1 VSAPRP
7 AAVIVLA
14 AGEGT
19 RMKSSGVPK
28 VLNQVCGKSMLGHCL
43 DAAGELEPER
53 LIVVVGHQGE
63 AVAEHAREQ
72 APGVII
78 VVQHH
83 QGGTGHAV
91 RVALET
97 VGLMSGT
104 IVVTYA
110 DTPLLRGLTLAG
122 LVEARNTSA
131 AAAAILTTR
140 PADPTGYGRII
151 RDGNGKFTGIV
162 EQADATVSQRAINEI
177 NSGMYAFDGDL
188 LFDAVKRIGSDNAQ
202 GEEYLTDAVCVLAD
216 DGYPVVTV
224 ECPDPDEVQG
234 VNDLAQLAMVNRLME
249 TGRYQGSG

>member
-1 VSAPRP
+1 MSAPRP

-28 VLNQVCGKSMLGHCL
+28 VLNQVRGQTMLGHCL
-43 DAAGELEPER
+43 AAAAELEPER
-53 LIVVVGHQGE
+53 LIVVVGHQAQ
-63 AVAEHAREQ
+63 AVAAHARQ
-72 APGVII
+72 QQPDVI
-78 VVQHH
+78 VVVQEYL
-83 QGGTGHAV
+83 GGTGHAV

-110 DTPLLRGLTLAG
+110 DAPMLRGGTLAG
-122 LVEARNTSA
+122 LVQARDTSG

-151 RDGNGKFTGIV
+151 RDSSGRFHGII
-162 EQADATVSQRAINEI
+162 EQADTTPEQAEINEI

-188 LFDAVKRIGSDNAQ
+188 LFDAVKRIGSNNAQ

-234 VNDLAQLAMVNRLME
+234 VNDLDQLALVNRLMDA
-249 TGRYQGSG
+249 RQKRRQ